1 MREQLLHMLAEA
13 AEMEHNLLCSYLY
26 AAFSLRGQNEGLSAQ
41 EEAAVRGWRGTILSV
56 AVEEMGHLAT
66 VNNLAVALGGE
77 PHFDRPNFP
86 VPPGHHPSGFELRLT
101 PFDRATLKHFVFL
114 ERPEAAAVAEPEEFS
129 ERPHPPRETGRPIIT
144 PSARD
149 YETIGELY
157 AMIRRELR
165 LLAAE
170 RGARTFFHP
179 ERQLSAE
186 DCGISG
192 VTVIRDLA
200 SALAALQHV
209 VEQGEGGAP
218 GAADSHFARFTSIA
232 SEWRSLSRRNAAF
245 EPAHPA
251 AADPVMRRPAR
262 GRKRV
267 WITAPRAAEMV
278 DLGNAVYGVLL
289 ALLAQLY
296 EPHAPRKT
304 IMAAAMDLMHALS
317 RIGAALARLPASP
330 SVSGV
335 NAGLTFAVPRAR
347 GPRAELALLEE
358 RLSELAPHYD
368 GEPNHIAQA
377 SAKLKK
383 KPRI

>member
-1 MREQLLHMLAEA
+1 MLAEA

-26 AAFSLRGQNEGLSAQ
+26 AAFSLRGRNEGLSAE
-41 EEAAVRGWRGTILSV
+41 EEAAVLGWRATILSV
-56 AVEEMGHLAT
+56 AVEEMGHLAM

-77 PHFDRPNFP
+77 PRFDRPNFP
-86 VPPGHHPSGFELRLT
+86 VPPGHHPSGFDLRLT

-114 ERPEAAAVAEPEEFS
+114 ERPEEAAVAEPGEFGDT
-129 ERPHPPRETGRPIIT
+129 RQPPRETGRPMIT

-149 YETIGELY
+149 YDTIGELY
-157 AMIRRELR
+157 AVIRRDLR

-186 DCGISG
+186 ESGIAG

-200 SALAALQHV
+200 SALAALHRV

-218 GAADSHFARFTSIA
+218 GATDSHFARFTAI
-232 SEWRSLSRRNAAF
+232 EKQWRSLSRRNPAF
-245 EPAHPA
+245 APAHPA
-251 AADPVMRRPAR
+251 ASDPVMRRPAR

-267 WITAPRAAEMV
+267 WITAQPAAEMV

-304 IMAAAMDLMHALS
+304 IAAAAMDMMRALS
-317 RIGAALARLPASP
+317 RIGSALARLPASP
-330 SVSGV
+330 DLPGV
-335 NAGLTFAVPRAR
+335 NAGLTFAVPRAA
-347 GPRAELALLEE
+347 GPRAELGLLEE